1 VWGGGVGEARGVG
14 CVFFFILGFCYS
26 GNRSAF
32 RASSSS
38 YIVRPSSSCLRKTR
52 SLKAQILT
60 SPSVKVCAGVCV
72 CPSESECFFFL
83 FLDGAAGSGGSG
95 EEVCDLD

>member
-1 VWGGGVGEARGVG
+1 
-14 CVFFFILGFCYS
+14 VFFFFFFWCVGVCYS

-32 RASSSS
+32 RVSSSS

-60 SPSVKVCAGVCV
+60 SPSVKVCTGVCA
-72 CPSESECFFFL
+72 CPSVSECFCFWMEPPEA
-83 FLDGAAGSGGSG
+83 DEAAKKFAIWIKLL
-95 EEVCDLD
+95 VF

>member
-1 VWGGGVGEARGVG
+1 
-14 CVFFFILGFCYS
+14 VFFFLYFWVCYS

-32 RASSSS
+32 RVSSSS

-52 SLKAQILT
+52 SLKAQFLT

-72 CPSESECFFFL
+72 CPSEGDCFCFWMESLEAEEAAKKFAIWIKLL
-83 FLDGAAGSGGSG
+83 FL
-95 EEVCDLD
+95 LFLK

>member
-1 VWGGGVGEARGVG
+1 VYFF
-14 CVFFFILGFCYS
+14 VFFLVCYS

-32 RASSSS
+32 RVSSSS

-60 SPSVKVCAGVCV
+60 SPSVKVCAGVFV
-72 CPSESECFFFL
+72 CPSESECFFNFWMESLEAEEAAIWIKLLLLL
-83 FLDGAAGSGGSG
+83 FLT
-95 EEVCDLD
+95 